1 MQTTNHIFLVKPLH
15 FAYNVETALS
25 NSFQN
30 VLSGDQQ
37 SIQHKVDKEFD
48 NLVQTLKA
56 SGVSVLVFDDTA
68 QPVKPDAVFPN
79 NWISLHRDGKAILY
93 PMCAPNRRAE
103 RRQELLDAL
112 QEKFYVSEVIDFS
125 HYENEGRYLEGTG
138 SIVFDHQHKTA
149 YACLSPRTDKELLL
163 QVCQLLQYKPVYFYA
178 YNAAGKEIY
187 HTNVMMCVGEGFAIV
202 CLESITAEA
211 EREKIVNELT
221 GSGRQIIDITYAQ
234 MNQFAGN
241 MLQLQTTGKK
251 DVLALSASAYNSLD
265 AAQKKNIEKYVTL
278 LPMVIPTIET
288 IGGGSVRCMI
298 AEIFLPLRQQVTDK
312 EQHKIIES

>member
-1 MQTTNHIFLVKPLH
+1 MQTTNHIFLVKPAH
-15 FAYNVETALS
+15 FAYNEETALS

-30 VLSGDQQ
+30 VLTDDQQ
-37 SIQHKVDKEFD
+37 NIQQKVDKEFD
-48 NLVQTLKA
+48 SLVQTLKA

-68 QPVKPDAVFPN
+68 QPVKPDAIFPN

-112 QEKFYVSEVIDFS
+112 QENFYVSEVIDFS
-125 HYENEGRYLEGTG
+125 RYENEGRYLEGTG
-138 SIVFDHQHKTA
+138 SIVFDHQNKTA

-163 QVCQLLQYKPVYFYA
+163 QVCQLLQYQPVYFYA
-178 YNAAGKEIY
+178 YDAAGKEIY
-187 HTNVMMCVGEGFAIV
+187 HTNVMMCVGEDFAIV
-202 CLESITAEA
+202 CLDSITAEA
-211 EREKIVNELT
+211 ERKRVVEAL
-221 GSGRQIIDITYAQ
+221 GSSGHEIIDITYAQ

-241 MLQLQTTGKK
+241 MLQLQTTGNKN
-251 DVLALSASAYNSLD
+251 VLALSASAYNSLD

-278 LPMVIPTIET
+278 LPMAIPTIET

-298 AEIFLPLRQQVTDK
+298 AEIFLSRRQQATSK
-312 EQHKIIES
+312 EQHKIMES